1 MTAILVAER
10 DPQVCIVVSEILK
23 YDLLARVVCVDTG
36 TLAAQA
42 IGTASFDLA
51 IIDVNMPDISGY
63 ELARHAANRN
73 IPTLL
78 STGHPDAD
86 AELTGS
92 EFPHI
97 SKPFRTAELVS
108 RAAIA
113 ITRAA
118 ENIGRVKA
126 SLATIQA
133 TAKGL
138 ASEMARSSQVMRE
151 SKALLAQ
158 VASLDHPTP
167 PDVIGDW
174 LVGLGASRET
184 LVAKPL
190 APTASRD
197 STLPGARAFVST
209 TPPPGRTLLAQY
221 PDNAGCRSS
230 HSLS

>member
-108 RAAIA
+108 QAAIA
-113 ITRAA
+113 ITQAA
-118 ENIGRVKA
+118 ENIRRVKA
-126 SLATIQA
+126 FLATIQA
-133 TAKGL
+133 TAKGDPHPPCSAVRQGMPQQPQPL
-138 ASEMARSSQVMRE
+138 VSRDQ
-151 SKALLAQ
+151 ALLG
-158 VASLDHPTP
+158 PTLTS
-167 PDVIGDW
+167 VW
-174 LVGLGASRET
+174 
-184 LVAKPL
+184 
-190 APTASRD
+190 
-197 STLPGARAFVST
+197 
-209 TPPPGRTLLAQY
+209 
-221 PDNAGCRSS
+221 
-230 HSLS
+230 